1 MSKSTRIR
9 GRVTKVLHQN
19 GTYHVLSFHIEE
31 QTGYGNALGK
41 NSSATGH
48 LFGIQVHAGTNL
60 ELEGEVVKH
69 PKYGLQFRIKTW
81 HPWGKDFYAI
91 RSFLTDS
98 VPVFR
103 DHNLLQLALDT
114 VGLDL
119 YQILEEGRL
128 ADIGRDEGET
138 RSFEWVQREWIQ
150 ARGIANL
157 AEALEE
163 YKLGSNVI
171 AAVYLKFGLDAVD
184 ILQENPYRL
193 IELDLA
199 FKRADIIAM
208 QRGMSI
214 ADPRRIAAAV
224 LWSIRQQ
231 VKQQGHL
238 FVRPGDLVG
247 LMASFGT
254 QEGVPGFPTE
264 GLEAAIQVALK
275 ELESNQAVRIEPGT
289 GVYLRDMFE
298 FERGSARMLS
308 EMLRPSDLKIDLE
321 LFLDNYQMANDITL
335 SDRQRDAV
343 IKLMTHRALVV
354 TGAPGTGKT
363 TLVKTFVHL
372 FRTLGVTHALM
383 APTGIAAKRLS
394 NVTESPASTIHRALK
409 YDGFT
414 WGVTEANP
422 LEVGAVI
429 VDELSMVDQE
439 LFYRLLSGLE
449 PTTMLVLVGDDAQL
463 PSVGPGNVLR
473 ELLACKTVPMV
484 RLEHVFRQSET
495 SDIVLA
501 AHQIRKG
508 SSPLNLPAKEQTE
521 FRFLRVSS
529 EDTIADMIVKLAT
542 TLKEKERGSF
552 QVMSPKYEGP
562 VGVNTLNERL
572 RDALNPD
579 LQQPSYEL
587 YDTHVREGD
596 RLMVI
601 KNNYKLNI
609 YNGDIGKLI
618 HIAPDSLRL
627 RIHGL
632 GNTPDVEVSIP
643 KAEADAMLK
652 LAYAVT
658 VHRCQ
663 GEEFDTVILPL
674 VRSQGRMLQRNLFYT
689 AITRARGT
697 VWLIGEEDAI
707 LRAVANDKV
716 VQRNTVLRSVINPDP
731 QSTTSVSLQ

>member
-1 MSKSTRIR
+1 MSTRIK
-9 GRVTKVLHQN
+9 GRVTKIFHVN
-19 GTYHVLSFHIEE
+19 GTYHVLGIHVEE
-31 QTGYGNALGK
+31 HTGYGTSLGK
-41 NSSATGH
+41 NTTATGH
-48 LFGIQVHAGTNL
+48 LFGVQVMVGTHF
-60 ELEGEVVKH
+60 ELEGKIVKH
-69 PKYGLQFRIKTW
+69 PKYGMQLRIKTW
-81 HPWGKDFYAI
+81 HPWGAGFYDV
-91 RSFLTDS
+91 RSFLTYS

-103 DHNLLQLALDT
+103 DANLLQLAIDT

-119 YQILEEGRL
+119 YKMLEEGNI
-128 ADIGRDEGET
+128 AAIGRDEGET
-138 RSFEWVQREWIQ
+138 AALEEVQREWTL

-157 AEALEE
+157 AESLEE
-163 YKLGSNVI
+163 YKLGANVI

-184 ILQENPYRL
+184 ILQANPYRL

-199 FKRADIIAM
+199 FKRADYIALN
-208 QRGMSI
+208 RGMSVS
-214 ADPRRIAAAV
+214 DPRRVAAAV

-238 FVRPGDLVG
+238 FVRQGDLVG
-247 LMASFGT
+247 LMTSFGT

-264 GLEAAIQVALK
+264 GLEAVTQEALK
-275 ELESNQAVRIEPGT
+275 TLEYNHAIRVVLGT
-289 GVYLRDMFE
+289 GVYLNDTFE
-298 FERGSARMLS
+298 YERESARMLS
-308 EMLRPSDLKIDLE
+308 AMLQPSDLKIDLE
-321 LFLDNYQMANDITL
+321 KFLDNYETAHDIKL
-335 SDRQRDAV
+335 SDRQREAV

-372 FRTLGVTHALM
+372 FRTLGVSHALM

-394 NVTESPASTIHRALK
+394 NVTGAPASTIHRALK

-414 WGVTEANP
+414 WGVTETNP

-473 ELLACKTVPMV
+473 ELLACKDVPMV
-484 RLEHVFRQSET
+484 RLEHVFRQAET

-501 AHQIRKG
+501 AHEIRKG
-508 SSPLNLPAKEQTE
+508 GSPLNLPAKAQTE
-521 FRFLRVSS
+521 FRFLKVSDEAKIS
-529 EDTIADMIVKLAT
+529 DMIVKLAI
-542 TLKEKERGSF
+542 TLKDKERGSF
-552 QVMSPKYEGP
+552 QVMSPKYEGA
-562 VGVNTLNERL
+562 VGVNTLNDRL

-579 LQQPSYEL
+579 VGQDSYEL
-587 YDTHVREGD
+587 LDTHIREGD
-596 RLMVI
+596 RLMVV
-601 KNNYKLNI
+601 KNNYKLNV

-618 HIAPDSLRL
+618 HISPESLRL

-632 GNTPDVEVSIP
+632 GNTPDMEVDIP
-643 KAEADAMLK
+643 KTEADVMLK

-663 GEEFDTVILPL
+663 GEEFETVILPL
-674 VRSQGRMLQRNLFYT
+674 VKSQGRMLQRNLFYT
-689 AITRARGT
+689 AITRARGM
-697 VWLIGEEDAI
+697 VWLIGEEDAV
-707 LRAVANDKV
+707 LRAISNDKV
-716 VQRNTVLRSVINPDP
+716 VQRNTVLRDVISLGP
-731 QSTTSVSLQ
+731 QSSDA